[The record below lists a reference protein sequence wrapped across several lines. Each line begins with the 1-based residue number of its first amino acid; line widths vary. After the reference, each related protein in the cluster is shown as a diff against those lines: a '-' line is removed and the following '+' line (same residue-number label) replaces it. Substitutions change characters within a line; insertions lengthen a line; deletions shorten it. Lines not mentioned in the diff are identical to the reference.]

1 MLYRD
6 SQAHQGKGGT
16 MPQLTVNDVRL
27 HYDERG
33 EAGFPLVLVHGLWS
47 SHESWTAVV
56 PHFARSF
63 RVVNYDRR
71 GFGQSER
78 PTAPV
83 TLQADISDLAALI
96 DALDLAPAWIV
107 GSSEGGAIGLR
118 LAGARPELVAG
129 VCAHEPGF
137 FSLLADDPAYAT
149 VLEGFRQRVSA
160 LTAKVEAGAH
170 AEAAEQFVD
179 GVLGPDS
186 WAQLTSDAQQTF
198 ISSAPTFAVAMQDP
212 ERNLFDPDWVRD
224 FARPALLTTGEQS
237 SPLLS
242 ETLARLGV
250 AIPGAQVVTIPKVGH
265 GPQRT
270 HPEAYVD
277 LIASFIRRHTG

>member
-6 SQAHQGKGGT
+6 PQAHQGKGGT
-16 MPQLTVNDVRL
+16 MPQLTVNDVGLR
-27 HYDERG
+27 YEERG
-33 EAGFPLVLVHGLWS
+33 EAGLPLVLVHGIWS
-47 SHESWTAVV
+47 SHESWTAVA

-63 RVVNYDRR
+63 RVVSYDRR

-83 TLQADISDLAALI
+83 TLQADVADLAALI
-96 DALDLAPAWIV
+96 EALDLAPAWIV
-107 GSSEGGAIGLR
+107 GSSEGGAIAVR

-129 VCAHEPGF
+129 ISAHEPGF

-149 VLEGFRQRVSA
+149 VMEEFRHRVA
-160 LTAKVEAGAH
+160 TLTAKVEAGAH
-170 AEAAEQFVD
+170 AAAAEQFVD
-179 GVLGPDS
+179 AVLGPGS
-186 WAQLTSDAQQTF
+186 WAQLPPAAQQTF
-198 ISSAPTFAVAMQDP
+198 ISSAPTFVAAMQDP

-237 SPLLS
+237 PSFLS
-242 ETLARLGV
+242 ETITRLGT
-250 AIPGAQVVTIPKVGH
+250 AIPSAHVVTIPNAGH
-265 GPQRT
+265 SPQRT

-277 LIASFIRRHTG
+277 LIAGFIRRHTG